1 MSVSAQE
8 VKELREKTGAGFM
21 ECKAALAET
30 HGDVEKAIDLLRK
43 KGLSSAAKKAGRE
56 TREGLIGSYIHVGGK
71 VGVLLEV
78 NCESDFVARTED
90 FQQLVKDLAVQ
101 VAAADP
107 RFVRR
112 EDVTPEVL
120 ERERDIYMEQAKSTG
135 KPKPVLDKI
144 VDGKMEKFYAETCL
158 MEQPFIRDPKV
169 TIHELV
175 SARVAKLGENIRVN
189 RFARFKIGE

>member
-90 FQQLVKDLAVQ
+90 FQQLVKDLAMQ

-135 KPKPVLDKI
+135 KPKPVLEKI
-144 VDGKMEKFYAETCL
+144 VDGKMEKYYAEACL

-169 TIHELV
+169 TIHEV
-175 SARVAKLGENIRVN
+175 ISAKVAKLGENIRVN
-189 RFARFKIGE
+189 RFVRFKIGE

>member
-71 VGVLLEV
+71 VGVLVEV

-90 FQQLVKDLAVQ
+90 FQQLVKDLAMQ

>member
-90 FQQLVKDLAVQ
+90 FQQLVKDLAMQ

>member
-90 FQQLVKDLAVQ
+90 FQQLVKDLAMQ

-169 TIHELV
+169 TIHEV
-175 SARVAKLGENIRVN
+175 ISAKVAKLGENIRVN

>member
-30 HGDVEKAIDLLRK
+30 HGDIEKAIDLLRK

-71 VGVLLEV
+71 VGVLVEV

-90 FQQLVKDLAVQ
+90 FQQLVKDLAMQ

-112 EDVTPEVL
+112 EDVTPEIL

-135 KPKPVLDKI
+135 KPKPVLEKI
-144 VDGKMEKFYAETCL
+144 VDGKLEKYYAEACL

-169 TIHELV
+169 TIHELI
-175 SARVAKLGENIRVN
+175 SAKVAKLGENIRVN